1 LFLFLLFIFPLG
13 IYCLILGVLNRRDR
27 PLLVSGPWD
36 FAGVL
41 FAASGFLLFVG
52 PAVLSSLHERWRYYW
67 MFGDT
72 STGEEMNSLAHYSWL
87 AAWYLYYV
95 IVVGGA
101 AFLLRQRRCLTAIY
115 NITFTDLEIAFARV
129 FERLDIGWTRQGNH
143 YLLKAATGYSAEL
156 ELEPAATFH
165 HATLHWH
172 DVQPAIRQEIERELE
187 KVLAGMPTPTN
198 YAASWFLS
206 LASLFIFIT
215 LLGVLLIILI
225 SFRIIR

>member
-67 MFGDT
+67 MYGDN
-72 STGEEMNSLAHYSWL
+72 SNGEDINTIAHYSWL
-87 AAWYLYYV
+87 TAWYLYYAV
-95 IVVGGA
+95 IVAGA
-101 AFLLRQRRCLTAIY
+101 AYILRQRRCLTAIY
-115 NITFTDLEIAFARV
+115 NIAAADLEIALARV
-129 FERLDIGWTRQGNH
+129 LERLDMGWTRQGNH
-143 YLLKAATGYSAEL
+143 YLLKSAAGYPAEL
-156 ELEPAATFH
+156 EVEISLAFS

-172 DVQPAIRQEIERELE
+172 EVQPAMRQEIERDLAI
-187 KVLAGMPTPTN
+187 VLAGMPTPVN
-198 YAASWFLS
+198 YAAGWFLS
-206 LASLFIFIT
+206 LASLLIFTT
-215 LLGVLLIILI
+215 LLGVLFIILI
-225 SFRIIR
+225 NLRVIR

>member
-67 MFGDT
+67 MFGDP
-72 STGEEMNSLAHYSWL
+72 SNGEEMNTLTHYSWL

-95 IVVGGA
+95 LVVAGA
-101 AFLLRQRRCLTAIY
+101 AYLLRQRRCLTAIY
-115 NITFTDLEIAFARV
+115 NIVAADLEIALARAL
-129 FERLDIGWTRQGNH
+129 ERLDVGWTRQGNH
-143 YLLKAATGYSAEL
+143 YLLKFAAGYSAEVEVESSRL
-156 ELEPAATFH
+156 FS

-172 DVQPAIRQEIERELE
+172 DMQPALRQEIERELE
-187 KVLAGMPTPTN
+187 KVLEGMPTPIN
-198 YAASWFLS
+198 YAAGWFLS
-206 LASLFIFIT
+206 VASLLIFTT

-225 SFRIIR
+225 NFRILR